1 MKNVLLIILCLI
13 VTVGKTQIPAPIE
26 ERPAEKQGPMG
37 KAYISEQKKIGGI
50 TYSSDININIS
61 IRKERDL
68 SSNHI
73 SKTIFFNGTTAEGP
87 CEGFVDESEADE
99 AINALK
105 YISDSLLTRSPENEM
120 HFAKRFTN
128 STFVIYA
135 SFVPKSGTL
144 FAKADWDINI
154 VVNEHEGEL
163 NQGSVHLKKSDL
175 GSLIQMLQTGRER
188 LKTF

>member
-1 MKNVLLIILCLI
+1 MKNLLLIILCFM
-13 VTVGKTQIPAPIE
+13 VTAVKA
-26 ERPAEKQGPMG
+26 QGPMG
-37 KAYISEQKKIGGI
+37 KAYISEQKKVGGI
-50 TYSSDININIS
+50 TYSSDINVNIS

-68 SSNHI
+68 SNNRL
-73 SKTIFFNGTTAEGP
+73 SKTIFFTGTTAEGT
-87 CEGFVDESEADE
+87 CEGFIDESEADE

-105 YISDSLLTRSPENEM
+105 YISDSLLTGMPENEM

-144 FAKADWDINI
+144 FAKADWDITI
-154 VVNEHEGEL
+154 VVNEHEGDL
-163 NQGSVHLKKSDL
+163 NQGTVHLKKSDL
-175 GSLIQMLQTGRER
+175 ASFIQMLQTGKER